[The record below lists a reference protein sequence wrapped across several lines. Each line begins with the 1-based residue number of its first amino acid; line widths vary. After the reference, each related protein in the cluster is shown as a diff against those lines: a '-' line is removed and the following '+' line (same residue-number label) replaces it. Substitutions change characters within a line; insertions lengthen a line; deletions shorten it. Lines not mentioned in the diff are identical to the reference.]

1 MKHVI
6 NFCYICRVN
15 GSVPEKQPGMG
26 PNSRCRFIAFP
37 VCLVLAAGA
46 LIFADALMRDTE
58 QLQRFE
64 QPADVCYAD
73 GSTHYIGLIEVRSA
87 LFHRQL
93 PYWIYAGRYPEMGYG
108 HFVDVP
114 SDHRLVISVVDW
126 EPEGVRVHFDS
137 APAVFIPAENF
148 TFGR

>member
-1 MKHVI
+1 M
-6 NFCYICRVN
+6 N
-15 GSVPEKQPGMG
+15 GPVPEKQPDVG
-26 PNSRCRFIAFP
+26 PSSRRRFVALA
-37 VCLVLAAGA
+37 VCLVLAVAGA
-46 LIFADALMRDTE
+46 LVFADTLMHDTE

-64 QPADVCYAD
+64 QPADVRYAD

-87 LFHRQL
+87 LFHRRL
-93 PYWIYAGRYPEMGYG
+93 PYEIYAGRYPNMGYG

-126 EPEGVRVHFDS
+126 QPEGVRVHFDS
-137 APAVFIPAENF
+137 APALFIPTENF

>member
-1 MKHVI
+1 M
-6 NFCYICRVN
+6 N
-15 GSVPEKQPGMG
+15 GPVPEKQPGIG
-26 PNSRCRFIAFP
+26 PSSRRWLIALA
-37 VCLVLAAGA
+37 VCLVLTVAGA
-46 LIFADALMRDTE
+46 LVFADTVMRDTE
-58 QLQRFE
+58 QVQRFE
-64 QPADVCYAD
+64 QPADVRYAD

-87 LFHRQL
+87 LFHRQR
-93 PYWIYAGRYPEMGYG
+93 PYQIYAGRYPHMGYG

-126 EPEGVRVHFDS
+126 QTDGVRVHFDS